1 MIRTLNAKD
10 AEIRRQLAEAR
21 EREELLKRQVQE
33 AVRAGRDAAGSQQC
47 GANSSMIQKLQQQV
61 TALRLQNK
69 QMEERLQVMC
79 SVTD

>member
-10 AEIRRQLAEAR
+10 AEMRRQVAEAR

-33 AVRAGRDAAGSQQC
+33 AVRAGRDATGSQQC
-47 GANSSMIQKLQQQV
+47 GASSGTIQKLQQQV

-69 QMEERLQVMC
+69 RMEERLQVM
-79 SVTD
+79 